1 MTQREAAIY
10 QIKQLK
16 GKPLKVKIAHIF
28 TYYWV
33 PIVAILAIVVFMIS
47 LGVHYT
53 NQKESALMMCCIN
66 SIADENRVQEYLDSF
81 ASSSGI
87 DKSEYEVS
95 ARLDLTIN
103 ESETELGYQNAQLI
117 AGMMATQSLDIISA
131 DKENILRYSYQDVFL
146 DLSQLLSTEAIK
158 KLEPYFIYVDQD
170 FLRNMEP
177 FSNQPPQYPDFTDP
191 GNMKEPVPVALILP
205 PDWEITQILSP
216 LGETDIAIGLVANA
230 NNTGNAVQFINY
242 ILEQEGL

>member
-1 MTQREAAIY
+1 
-10 QIKQLK
+10 
-16 GKPLKVKIAHIF
+16 
-28 TYYWV
+28 
-33 PIVAILAIVVFMIS
+33 
-47 LGVHYT
+47 
-53 NQKESALMMCCIN
+53 
-66 SIADENRVQEYLDSF
+66 
-81 ASSSGI
+81 
-87 DKSEYEVS
+87 
-95 ARLDLTIN
+95 
-103 ESETELGYQNAQLI
+103 
-117 AGMMATQSLDIISA
+117 MATQSLDIISA

-146 DLSQLLSTEAIK
+146 DLSQLLSPEAIK